1 MQKRI
6 LAILG
11 SPHKEGRT
19 GKMLNYAVQ
28 MAERQGYAIDY
39 INLYDKEIA
48 VYVNRKFGQPLIE
61 N

>member
-28 MAERQGYAIDY
+28 IAEKQGYVIDY
-39 INLYDKEIA
+39 INYMIRRLLIA
-48 VYVNRKFGQPLIE
+48 MGVVRA
-61 N
+61 

>member
-19 GKMLNYAVQ
+19 GKMLNYALQ
-28 MAERQGYAIDY
+28 IAEKQGYVIDY
-39 INLYDKEIA
+39 INLLKL
-48 VYVNRKFGQPLIE
+48 RT
-61 N
+61 